1 MIIVAGIGDM
11 SGFEPW
17 QISWPESSVILR
29 CAIVAVS
36 ASMAHWL
43 IYLGT
48 TRSTAADAAQAAY
61 VQLPVAL
68 LIDALVFRHWPDAMA
83 LGGSV
88 LIVSAGLIMWRLQ
101 RNAVI
106 AGTQR

>member
-1 MIIVAGIGDM
+1 
-11 SGFEPW
+11 
-17 QISWPESSVILR
+17 
-29 CAIVAVS
+29 
-36 ASMAHWL
+36 MAHWL

-68 LIDALVFRHWPDAMA
+68 LIDALVFRHSPDAMA
-83 LGGSV
+83 LGGSA